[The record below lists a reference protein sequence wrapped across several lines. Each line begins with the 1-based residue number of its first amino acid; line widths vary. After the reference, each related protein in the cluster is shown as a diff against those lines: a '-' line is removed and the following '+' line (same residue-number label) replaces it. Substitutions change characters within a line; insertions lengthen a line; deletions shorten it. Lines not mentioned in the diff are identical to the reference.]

1 MNIKPQNVLDYHG
14 NNAIFMVW
22 NFKKDLDVKD
32 AFERICKLVIN
43 LNNSA
48 ENRFPD
54 SWASCVMGIGYNAWH
69 QLHLPVPIPK
79 ELENWY
85 LYLVKGI

>member
-1 MNIKPQNVLDYHG
+1 MNNIIYLQLTNMNIKPQNILDYHG

-48 ENRFPD
+48 DAVF
-54 SWASCVMGIGYNAWH
+54 
-69 QLHLPVPIPK
+69 LIPGQA
-79 ELENWY
+79 L
-85 LYLVKGI
+85 